1 MSDRFTAD
9 FELYKIFFVTAELG
23 NITAAAKRLYLTQPS
38 VTKHI
43 QKLEEQLGCKL
54 FVRTKRGVSLSSEG
68 QLLMARVGPACRMII
83 AAERELHSLHSLE
96 SGSVSIVSTEMSFK
110 SYVLPATE
118 SFTRKHPGIKIK
130 FASALN
136 ESMVK
141 MLRTGQVDIAIMHEP
156 FQRAEDMTVEVIDQM
171 DEYMVCGSRFAE
183 LTEREN
189 SPAEL
194 IKYPFV
200 SMPQGSSTMEYLRRY
215 FDRFG
220 LTFDPDIELTTI
232 ELMVQA
238 IESGLGIGI
247 LPERVARP
255 KIEDGSILRVPVE
268 GTLPKR
274 EACLIANS
282 RLPLSTAAKAFIQE
296 IRERQKL

>member
-1 MSDRFTAD
+1 MNNEFEID
-9 FELYKIFFVTAELG
+9 FELYKIFFVTAESK
-23 NITAAAKRLYLTQPS
+23 NITSAAKKLFLTQPS
-38 VTKHI
+38 VTKRI
-43 QKLEEQLGCKL
+43 QTLEEQLGCKL
-54 FVRTKRGVSLSSEG
+54 FVRSKRGVLLTSEG
-68 QLLMARVGPACRMII
+68 QILMSRVGPACRMIL
-83 AAERELHSLHSLE
+83 AAERELRSLRSLE

-118 SFTRKHPGIKIK
+118 RFTRKHPGIKIK
-130 FASALN
+130 FANALN

-156 FQRAEDMTVEVIDQM
+156 FQTAEDMTVEVIDQM

-220 LTFDPDIELTTI
+220 LSFDPDIELTTV

-247 LPERVARP
+247 LPERIAMP
-255 KIEDGSILRVPVE
+255 KIKDGAIFRVRVSE
-268 GTLPKR
+268 ALPMR
-274 EACLIANS
+274 EACVITS
-282 RLPLSTAAKAFIQE
+282 SQLPLSIAAKAFVQE
-296 IRERQKL
+296 LLGREKI